1 MTEEKKIMRDNLDN
15 EEKEHLK
22 ECNKKK
28 KKKKKKGWQRE

>member
-1 MTEEKKIMRDNLDN
+1 MRDNLDN

-28 KKKKKKGWQRE
+28 KKKKKGWQRE